1 MEQMTQSAGARA
13 QFVLTDAYAREM
25 YRSIRPRVLIILG
38 IVFFVPVLVY
48 CITKIAWRAL
58 FSYVTGAAF
67 LEGVSMWLAVA
78 LLLAYLVG
86 FIWLLFAPRRRAKHL
101 VRRMHELYGAPAQIR
116 VSFLPDAMKVQMT
129 AEDPGISLAYPV
141 FVRCLETSN
150 LFLFVTREKQL
161 FPVAKQGL
169 LDVDEETFKKSIA
182 LKCPDIKRNW
192 RIAE

>member
-86 FIWLLFAPRRRAKHL
+86 FIWLLFAPRRCTSRCVIVCAAARAGASSFAPLHEQ
-101 VRRMHELYGAPAQIR
+101 VRHRLRRCTSRCVAACA
-116 VSFLPDAMKVQMT
+116 SLP
-129 AEDPGISLAYPV
+129 
-141 FVRCLETSN
+141 
-150 LFLFVTREKQL
+150 
-161 FPVAKQGL
+161 
-169 LDVDEETFKKSIA
+169 
-182 LKCPDIKRNW
+182 
-192 RIAE
+192 

>member
-101 VRRMHELYGAPAQIR
+101 VRRMHGICALEAHGEFPGRTRHQLHVDA
-116 VSFLPDAMKVQMT
+116 VSNV
-129 AEDPGISLAYPV
+129 
-141 FVRCLETSN
+141 
-150 LFLFVTREKQL
+150 
-161 FPVAKQGL
+161 
-169 LDVDEETFKKSIA
+169 
-182 LKCPDIKRNW
+182 
-192 RIAE
+192 